1 MARFLTRKGL
11 FSENWFRGGLFLDLS
26 VNIAGL
32 KLKNPVI
39 AASGTFGFGRE
50 FSEFFDLNLLGGIS
64 VKGLT
69 LEPRKGNAPPRIA
82 ETPAGILNSVGLQN
96 PGVHAFIRDEIPF
109 LRRFDTCIIANV
121 AGNTVDDYCRMAEIL
136 SDADIDA
143 IELNVSCPNVK
154 EGCLMFG
161 STADGIYKV
170 TSAVRKVCRK
180 TLIVKLS
187 PNVTD
192 IAEMAR
198 AGEAAGADC
207 ISLIN
212 TILGMAID
220 INTRRPIL
228 GNVMGGLSGPA
239 VKPIAVRMVY
249 QVSKAVKIPV
259 IGMGGISNADD
270 AVEFLLAGASAVM
283 IGTAG
288 FVNPCVWAETI
299 DGIKL
304 YMEKHG
310 FGKIS
315 DITGA
320 LLD

>member
-1 MARFLTRKGL
+1 
-11 FSENWFRGGLFLDLS
+11 LDLS

-187 PNVTD
+187 PNVTN